1 MLKSVLTIAT
11 VATLAAGGAFAG
23 NGNGN
28 GNGNGHGNNGSH
40 SANASGIHCPPGLAN
55 RDPACVPPG
64 QAKKGVTTEEWTG
77 YEVGDHIDR
86 DDFTWIDVE
95 NYDLPELEPGERY
108 AIVDDQVIIIDPT
121 TYTVVALLDVL
132 ANLEAAN

>member
-1 MLKSVLTIAT
+1 MSLTIAT
-11 VATLAAGGAFAG
+11 VATLAAGSAFA
-23 NGNGN
+23 GN
-28 GNGNGHGNNGSH
+28 GNGNGHGNNGNGAAH
-40 SANASGIHCPPGLAN
+40 AGADCPPGLAD

-108 AIVDDQVIIIDPT
+108 AIVGDEVIIIDPT
-121 TYTVVALLDVL
+121 TYTVVALIDVL
-132 ANLEAAN
+132 ANLQ